1 MRARENTSADLCV
14 PALSMS
20 SALTAFS
27 PDLKKSERACSML
40 SCRSYQSTIVLYVTV
55 TCWAPSMTS
64 LTPSRLSSVVA
75 SGDDPASYTSL
86 KTFALAPSPSTSLPS
101 GTNFIDRGFGVAS
114 IDTEML
120 RQNASCA
127 SAVSLAA
134 FQGRGMLL
142 RDPAR
147 TSLAAAI
154 AVDF

>member
-40 SCRSYQSTIVLYVTV
+40 SCRSYQSTIVLFVTV

-86 KTFALAPSPSTSLPS
+86 TS